1 MTSAGPSERRP
12 NDIRPRKRRSK
23 WGCVTSLEDGDEDR
37 GDGLAAL
44 AVTRA
49 GYGGH
54 GPTEYAQA
62 VPAPQSVGDAA
73 HSPCEGAPYKL
84 RRNEERPR
92 SAGGGGGV
100 QEIGFCTKGYI
111 LVISPFYRW
120 YITPLQDGKQ

>member
-1 MTSAGPSERRP
+1 MG
-12 NDIRPRKRRSK
+12 
-23 WGCVTSLEDGDEDR
+23 GCVTSLEDGDEDR

-54 GPTEYAQA
+54 GPAEYAQA

-92 SAGGGGGV
+92 SAGGTGDRMNCTLYLVTPVTGV
-100 QEIGFCTKGYI
+100 HCTIMRPRRWTSTGEE
-111 LVISPFYRW
+111 LVDTPFQRMRR
-120 YITPLQDGKQ
+120 TC